1 MAEHIFACDDASLDP
16 RIKHN
21 LPLFYAAADTPNH
34 ELWCSFLTDDV
45 VIKKGAS
52 EMKGKDGWTH
62 SAVMAFRKV
71 AKKEISE
78 STDKSVHMLYKVFP
92 FGVGALEVMLH
103 GRTVR
108 QSPEGV
114 ELDGADW
121 AARMHFREID
131 GEVKI
136 DLYHIYMERSLAKP
150 Q

>member
-1 MAEHIFACDDASLDP
+1 
-16 RIKHN
+16 
-21 LPLFYAAADTPNH
+21 
-34 ELWCSFLTDDV
+34 
-45 VIKKGAS
+45 
-52 EMKGKDGWTH
+52 
-62 SAVMAFRKV
+62 MAFRKV

-136 DLYHIYMERSLAKP
+136 DLYHIYMVSHPLRFIITSIANKP
-150 Q
+150 

>member
-1 MAEHIFACDDASLDP
+1 MAEHTFACDDASLDP
-16 RIKHN
+16 RIKHS

-78 STDKSVHMLYKVFP
+78 STDKSVTLDFRLSTYGQEKQLTLSAIQPYITCLISH
-92 FGVGALEVMLH
+92 VMLP
-103 GRTVR
+103 TESQDV
-108 QSPEGV
+108 QS
-114 ELDGADW
+114 L
-121 AARMHFREID
+121 I
-131 GEVKI
+131 
-136 DLYHIYMERSLAKP
+136 LL
-150 Q
+150 

>member
-92 FGVGALEVMLH
+92 FGHAYKQNKRSVTLDFRLSTYGQEKQLTLSAIQPYITCLISHVMLP
-103 GRTVR
+103 TESQDV
-108 QSPEGV
+108 QS
-114 ELDGADW
+114 L
-121 AARMHFREID
+121 I
-131 GEVKI
+131 
-136 DLYHIYMERSLAKP
+136 LL
-150 Q
+150 